1 MKKYPVYINLTWKS
15 AVYDILYFYIS
26 TENMIAS
33 NNSDTA
39 RYTDRNISSVSLQN
53 GCADIIIQNKNE
65 FKIFFTLCITIKN
78 ILKHLYTKLILLKR
92 L

>member
-1 MKKYPVYINLTWKS
+1 M
-15 AVYDILYFYIS
+15 
-26 TENMIAS
+26 MAS

-65 FKIFFTLCITIKN
+65 FKIFFTLGKTFKN
-78 ILKHLYTKLILLKR
+78 VFKHLYTKLILLKHS
-92 L
+92 

>member
-1 MKKYPVYINLTWKS
+1 M
-15 AVYDILYFYIS
+15 
-26 TENMIAS
+26 MAS

-39 RYTDRNISSVSLQN
+39 RYTDRNIFSVFLQN

-65 FKIFFTLCITIKN
+65 FKIFFTLCKTFKN
-78 ILKHLYTKLILLKR
+78 VFKHLYTKLILLKR

>member
-1 MKKYPVYINLTWKS
+1 M
-15 AVYDILYFYIS
+15 
-26 TENMIAS
+26 MAS

-65 FKIFFTLCITIKN
+65 LKIFFTLCKTFKN
-78 ILKHLYTKLILLKR
+78 VFICLYTKLILLKH

>member
-1 MKKYPVYINLTWKS
+1 MI
-15 AVYDILYFYIS
+15 FYIFIS
-26 TENMIAS
+26 PFNLMMAS

-39 RYTDRNISSVSLQN
+39 RCNDRKISLVSLQN

-65 FKIFFTLCITIKN
+65 FKAFFTLCKTFKN
-78 ILKHLYTKLILLKR
+78 VLKRLYTKLILLKP